1 MLQQLY
7 TQIFRKIKFRGEELI
22 SSPENLDF
30 TARQIADTNNVNLVE
45 WVIYVIITGDKVFLI
60 KTCRNL
66 EYNERR
72 NIILFIQI
80 NNELQL
86 SGNSRDWRFVSFDRQ
101 MSLAIA
107 TWQSTFSVSL
117 TFITNNDNYKIRQH
131 G

>member
-1 MLQQLY
+1 M
-7 TQIFRKIKFRGEELI
+7 TEE
-22 SSPENLDF
+22 
-30 TARQIADTNNVNLVE
+30 
-45 WVIYVIITGDKVFLI
+45 KVSLI

-66 EYNERR
+66 EYTERR

-86 SGNSRDWRFVSFDRQ
+86 SGNLRDWRFVSFDRQ

-107 TWQSTFSVSL
+107 TWQSTFFVSL

>member
-1 MLQQLY
+1 
-7 TQIFRKIKFRGEELI
+7 
-22 SSPENLDF
+22 
-30 TARQIADTNNVNLVE
+30 
-45 WVIYVIITGDKVFLI
+45 VFLI
-60 KTCRNL
+60 KNCRNL
-66 EYNERR
+66 DYNKRR

-86 SGNSRDWRFVSFDRQ
+86 SGISRDWRFVSFDRQ
-101 MSLAIA
+101 MSLSIA